1 MKDSDIAVI
10 GLAGRF
16 PGAADA
22 ASFWDDLRAGRVGIR
37 FLSDQEL
44 AAVGVPPDLLE
55 RPDYVKAS
63 GVLAGSELFD
73 AGLFG
78 LSPREA
84 EITDPQLRLFLECA
98 LAALENAGHAAGGA
112 PGLTGVYAGSSFSSY
127 LGNLLSHPTLAATF
141 GFTRLLLGND
151 KDFLATWTSY
161 KLNLRGPSLAV
172 QTACSTS
179 LVAVH
184 LACQALANGEC
195 DLALAGG
202 VAVRA
207 QQGSGYL
214 YREGDILSPD
224 GHCRPF
230 DAQAGGTVSGNGVG
244 IVVLRRLADALDEGD
259 TVRAIIKGTA
269 VNNDGS
275 LKVGFTA
282 PAVDGQARAISEAIA
297 VAEVDPD
304 SIDYIEAHGTATA
317 LGDPVEVAALRQA
330 FGRRSRPCWLG
341 AVKANIG
348 HLDAA
353 AGVTGLIKTILA
365 LEHGE
370 IPPTPHFRSPN
381 PQIDFGPFR
390 VVSELTPWPAGGH
403 PRRAGVS
410 SFGIGGTNAHVVL
423 EEAPE
428 PEPSGPARA
437 WQILP
442 LAARTAGALED
453 VAADLGRHLAARPG
467 LSPAGF
473 ADVAY
478 TLQVGRRALQHRR
491 VVVCRDAAEAVAA
504 LAGGNPERPERVTS
518 AVSDLRHR
526 PVFFLFPGQGAQ
538 HVGMTA
544 ELYASE
550 PGFRRRVDA
559 SAEILRGIL
568 GLDLRRILYPV
579 AAERA
584 AAELRLRETAIT
596 QPALFVV
603 EHALAELWMEWGVRP
618 RGMLGHSLG
627 EYVAACLAGVLT
639 LPDALRLV
647 AARGRIMGEMP
658 PGAMLSVA
666 RPADEIAALLGGI
679 PGELIGGEI
688 ALAAINAADRCTVSG
703 PVAAVE
709 ELGRRLAEQGIES
722 RPLRTSHAFH
732 SPLMEP
738 AVERFAREVA
748 AVPRKAPKLRYL
760 SNLTGTWVGAAEVAE
775 PLFWARQLREP
786 VRFAAGIGE
795 LLREEA
801 PILLEVGPGAALTG
815 FARRQ
820 LGSAPGALA
829 FTSLP
834 RAEEPAA
841 EVQTLVATA
850 GRLWLH
856 GVEIDWRGFHAEE
869 RRRRVP
875 LPTYPF
881 ERRRY
886 WIDPAAAGATAMP
899 AMPPAAAAGNLEL
912 ASRLEG
918 GHGGEAE
925 PAPEGFHPRP
935 EGLATVY
942 AEPAGEAEAR
952 LAELWRELLGIHR
965 VGRHDNFFELGGD
978 SLLAAQLLSRIR
990 SEMGSD
996 VALRTLFEAPSL
1008 AALAVETDRRRAPDG
1023 SRSPSIADFRQDR
1036 GSPPPLSFAQERFWA
1051 GRQAE
1056 AETEAPNT
1064 LPTLVLLDGALDL
1077 ACLRRAVREIVDR
1090 HEVLRTSFREDA
1102 AGPVQ
1107 VVHQAIAIEIPVV
1120 DLERLAPADRMPEA
1134 RRWSALDVRAH
1145 FDYERVPLFRL
1156 TLYRCSER
1164 ENLLLLTIHHIAFD
1178 GWSQAVLAAELSAV
1192 YAALRAGLP
1201 SPLPPLAAQ
1210 YQDFARW
1217 QRHTLAGEALA
1228 SQVAF
1233 WREHL
1238 AGASS
1243 LDLGAGRPRPG
1254 HRSFKAG
1261 FAAIEVPAEL
1271 ERKLEAFAAEHG
1283 VTLFITLFAA
1293 FNALLYL
1300 ESREDD
1306 IVVICLFANRN
1317 QAEIENLIGSFYAGL
1332 PLRTRFSGAGSFR
1345 ELLERVREVTL
1356 AAHEHPDILYEQ
1368 VFAGMGFEDEE
1379 DRGGLETFRVLFQ
1392 LTRVPVAGKGGS
1404 DDLRM
1409 TRLPIANE
1417 TIRKDLSLFLSQ
1429 SDRLTGRFKYNRDVL
1444 DAERVVRLRERFL
1457 RILATVVADP
1467 ARPLDELL
1475 RESA

>member
-16 PGAADA
+16 PGAADVA
-22 ASFWDDLRAGRVGIR
+22 AFWDNLRAGREGIK
-37 FLSDQEL
+37 FLSSEEL
-44 AAVGVPPDLLE
+44 AAAGVPPALLD
-55 RPDYVKAS
+55 RPDYVRAS
-63 GVLAGSELFD
+63 GVLEGSELFD

-84 EITDPQLRLFLECA
+84 EITDPQLRLFLEVA

-127 LGNLLSHPTLAATF
+127 LGNLLSHPTLAATL

-184 LACQALANGEC
+184 LACQALASGEC

-202 VAVRA
+202 AAVRA

-244 IVVLRRLADALDEGD
+244 VVVLRRLADALEDGD
-259 TVRAIIKGTA
+259 TVRAVIKGTA

-282 PAVDGQARAISEAIA
+282 PSVDGQARAISEAIA
-297 VAEVDPD
+297 VAEVEPD

-317 LGDPVEVAALRQA
+317 LGDPVEVAALKAA
-330 FGRRSRPCWLG
+330 FGRRTRPCWLG
-341 AVKANIG
+341 AVKANVG

-353 AGVTGLIKTILA
+353 AGVTGLIKTVLA

-370 IPPTPHFRSPN
+370 IPPTLHFRSPN

-390 VVSELTPWPAGGH
+390 VVSELTPWPASGH

-428 PEPSGPARA
+428 AEPSGPARA

-442 LAARTAGALED
+442 LAARTAGALEA
-453 VAADLGRHLAARPG
+453 VAAGLGRHLAARPG
-467 LSPAGF
+467 LSPEGF

-478 TLQVGRRALQHRR
+478 TLQVGRRALSHRR
-491 VVVCRDAAEAVAA
+491 VVVCRDGAEAVAA
-504 LAGGNPERPERVTS
+504 LAGGNPERPGQVMS

-538 HVGMTA
+538 HAGMTA

-559 SAEILRGIL
+559 SAEILRGTL
-568 GLDLRRILYPV
+568 GLDLRRILYPS
-579 AAERA
+579 AGERE

-666 RPADEIAALLGGI
+666 LPADEIAALLAGL
-679 PGELIGGEI
+679 PGDPGADL
-688 ALAAINAADRCTVSG
+688 ALAAVNAPDRCTVSG

-709 ELGRRLAEQGIES
+709 ALGSRLAEQGIES
-722 RPLRTSHAFH
+722 RPLHTSHAFH

-748 AVPRKAPKLRYL
+748 AVPRKAPKLRYV
-760 SNLTGTWVGAAEVAE
+760 SNLTGTWAGDAEVTE
-775 PLFWARQLREP
+775 PLAWARQLREP

-795 LLREEA
+795 ILREEA

-834 RAEEPAA
+834 RTGEPAA
-841 EVQTLVATA
+841 EVQTLLTTA

-856 GVEIDWRGFHAEE
+856 GVDIDWRGFHAGE
-869 RRRRVP
+869 RRGRVP
-875 LPTYPF
+875 LPAYPF

-886 WIDPAAAGATAMP
+886 WIEPAAGGGVAALPTAAP
-899 AMPPAAAAGNLEL
+899 GVSEL
-912 ASRLEG
+912 LPRLEG
-918 GHGGEAE
+918 E
-925 PAPEGFHPRP
+925 PAPEELHPRP
-935 EGLATVY
+935 EGLATAY
-942 AEPAGEAEAR
+942 AEPAGEAETR

-990 SEMGSD
+990 SAMGSD

-1008 AALAVETDRRRAPDG
+1008 AALAVEIGLRRTPG
-1023 SRSPSIADFRQDR
+1023 GPVSPSIADFRQDR
-1036 GSPPPLSFAQERFWA
+1036 SSPPPLSFAQERFWA
-1051 GRQAE
+1051 GRRAE
-1056 AETEAPNT
+1056 ARTGSPNT
-1064 LPTLVLLDGALDL
+1064 LPTLVLIEGALDL
-1077 ACLRRAVREIVDR
+1077 SCLRRAVAAIVDR
-1090 HEVLRTSFREDA
+1090 HEVLRTSFRDGA

-1107 VVHQAIAIEIPVV
+1107 VVHPALAVELPVV
-1120 DLERLAPADRMPEA
+1120 DLERLAPAGRMPEA
-1134 RRWSALDVRAH
+1134 RRLSALDIESH

-1156 TLYRCSER
+1156 TVYRFAER
-1164 ENLLLLTIHHIAFD
+1164 ESVLLFTVHHIAFD
-1178 GWSQAVLAAELSAV
+1178 GWSQAVLAGEL
-1192 YAALRAGLP
+1192 AALYGAFRAGRP

-1217 QRHTLAGEALA
+1217 QRQTLAGEALA

-1233 WREHL
+1233 WRRHL

-1243 LDLGAGRPRPG
+1243 LDLGAGLPRSG
-1254 HRSFKAG
+1254 RRTFRAG
-1261 FAAIEVPAEL
+1261 FEAVEVPQEL
-1271 ERKLEAFAAEHG
+1271 ERKLEGLAAEHG
-1283 VTLFITLFAA
+1283 VTLFMTLFAA
-1293 FNALLYL
+1293 FNALLHL
-1300 ESREDD
+1300 ETREDD

-1317 QAEIENLIGSFYAGL
+1317 QAEIENLIGNFYAGL

-1368 VFAGMGFEDEE
+1368 VFAGLGFEDRE

-1392 LTRVPVAGKGGS
+1392 LTRVAPPGKGGPG
-1404 DDLRM
+1404 DLRM
-1409 TRLPIANE
+1409 TQLPIANE
-1417 TIRKDLSLFLSQ
+1417 TIRKDLSLFLAQ
-1429 SDRLTGRFKYNRDVL
+1429 AERLTGRFKYNRDVL
-1444 DAERVVRLRERFL
+1444 SPERVARMRERFL
-1457 RILATVVADP
+1457 RILAAAVADP
-1467 ARPLDELL
+1467 SRPLDELL
-1475 RESA
+1475 REG